1 MACGFVCLSN
11 KTSRSHRLV
20 EAKFTSSDCLPLPEF
35 QRSFFADLLL
45 FSRSLS
51 LVILFSNSLHFI
63 SYFSHFTSLCC
74 LTWISLLFCCFPFFI
89 TPTPCHFPNLPCL
102 PSSVIFCCSFSLFLL
117 VILYIYTNRRYVM
130 IYIFWFS
137 FSHTFSS
144 SSLLE
149 ENV

>member
-20 EAKFTSSDCLPLPEF
+20 EAKFTSSDCCHYPSSSGIF
-35 QRSFFADLLL
+35 CWFVTFFSLA
-45 FSRSLS
+45 LS

-63 SYFSHFTSLCC
+63 SYFSHFTSFCC
-74 LTWISLLFCCFPFFI
+74 LTWISLLLCCFPFFM
-89 TPTPCHFPNLPCL
+89 TPTPCHFPYLPCL

-144 SSLLE
+144 SLLE